1 MLQAIR
7 PPESATDAVGADRS
21 AAPPTLA
28 AVEASALVDE
38 LSRRHD
44 EWCSALKSLQV
55 TLASVDRACQAAVDE
70 EHDPANKVSDLVER
84 IVAAATTEADA
95 TIRQVRGEAEREV
108 AEHREQLQTARAEL
122 EHEQTIRLHAEAAR
136 GAAERL
142 LAEAASTHASQV
154 RVVQTQL
161 EAERAE
167 SARLWQQLDAEH
179 VERVRLAAALD
190 AIQRTVSSV
199 ETVRAPSELPISV
212 PRTDDRP
219 ASAHA
224 NSVIESYDAA
234 NASQGAASVPE
245 GVIAPPVD
253 RNLTLVRTRPP
264 ADAEAQDDLVDYAK
278 ELLNQVEAM
287 YCADLESSRSS
298 ADVVNRLTDH
308 LRYARTAFARR
319 VNAAD
324 GEPTLFDD
332 QVVMLLDAKATTAF
346 GGHLAFSAYQVC
358 SARDTTQPR
367 SA

>member
-1 MLQAIR
+1 MPLQVIHS
-7 PPESATDAVGADRS
+7 PEPGTRAVRADRS
-21 AAPPTLA
+21 AGLRKLA

-38 LSRRHD
+38 LRGRHG
-44 EWCSALKSLQV
+44 EWCSALKSLQA

-70 EHDPANKVSDLVER
+70 EHDPGNKVPELVER
-84 IVAAATTEADA
+84 IVAAATTEADGA
-95 TIRQVRGEAEREV
+95 IRQVRAEAEREI
-108 AEHREQLQTARAEL
+108 AAHREQLQTARAEL
-122 EHEQTIRLHAEAAR
+122 AHEQTIRLHAEAAR
-136 GAAERL
+136 GEAERL
-142 LAEAASTHASQV
+142 LAEAASAHDSQV
-154 RVVQTQL
+154 RLMQTQL

-190 AIQRTVSSV
+190 AIQRAVSSV
-199 ETVRAPSELPISV
+199 ETVRTPSELPNHV
-212 PRTDDRP
+212 PRIDDQP
-219 ASAHA
+219 AASAHA
-224 NSVIESYDAA
+224 GAVIEPYDAA

-245 GVIAPPVD
+245 GAID

-264 ADAEAQDDLVDYAK
+264 ADAEAQDELVNYAK
-278 ELLNQVEAM
+278 ELLDQVEAM

-358 SARDTTQPR
+358 AAPDTTQPR